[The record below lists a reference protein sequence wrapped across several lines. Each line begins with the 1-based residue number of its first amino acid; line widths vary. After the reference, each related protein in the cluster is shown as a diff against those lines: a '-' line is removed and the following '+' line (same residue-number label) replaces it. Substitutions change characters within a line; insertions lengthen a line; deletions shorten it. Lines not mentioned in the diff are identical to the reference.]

1 MHGCT
6 NKGQWEV
13 DVKDEDIYIY
23 IYIYI
28 YLLLLLSIMQRT
40 AMNMIDVAS

>member
-13 DVKDEDIYIY
+13 AVKNEDIYIY
-23 IYIYI
+23 IYIF
-28 YLLLLLSIMQRT
+28 LLLLSIMQRT
-40 AMNMIDVAS
+40 AKNMIDVAS

>member
-13 DVKDEDIYIY
+13 AVKDEDIYIY
-23 IYIYI
+23 I
-28 YLLLLLSIMQRT
+28 LLLLSIMQRT